1 MIVSASYRS
10 DIPAFYGTWF
20 LRRLAAGYALVVNPY
35 SGSPYRVDLRP
46 GAVDG
51 FVLWTKNLRPFR
63 DSLDTVRRVAPFVLQ
78 VTITGYPRALES
90 HVIDPDRAVADLR
103 AAAESFGAG
112 CVVWRYD
119 PILITDLT
127 PAGWHLDRF
136 ARLAH
141 ALQGATDEAVT
152 SFAHFYQKTRRNLMR
167 HKRAWHDPEPE
178 AKRDLLNRMAGI
190 AAENGM
196 TLSLCSQPD
205 YLIDGV
211 QPARCVDA
219 ARLSRVAGQPIAARD
234 KGNRPGC
241 ACAESRDIG
250 AYDSCPH
257 GCVYC
262 YAVRDRALARRSFAR
277 HDPESEFLI
286 PPTNAGI
293 SAA

>member
-35 SGSPYRVDLRP
+35 SGSPYRVDLRA

-63 DSLDTVRRVAPFVLQ
+63 DSLAAVQRVAPFVLQ

-90 HVIDPDRAVADLR
+90 HVIDPDRAIADLR
-103 AAAESFGAG
+103 AAADRFGAD
-112 CVVWRYD
+112 CTVWRYD

-127 PAGWHLDRF
+127 PVAWHLDRF
-136 ARLAH
+136 ARLAD

-167 HKRAWHDPEPE
+167 HKRAWHDPEPA
-178 AKRDLLNRMAGI
+178 AKRDLLNRMAAI
-190 AAENGM
+190 AADNGM

-205 YLIDGV
+205 YLTHGV

-257 GCVYC
+257 GCIYC
-262 YAVRDRALARRSFAR
+262 YAVRDRALARRNFAR

-286 PPTNAGI
+286 PPTNARI